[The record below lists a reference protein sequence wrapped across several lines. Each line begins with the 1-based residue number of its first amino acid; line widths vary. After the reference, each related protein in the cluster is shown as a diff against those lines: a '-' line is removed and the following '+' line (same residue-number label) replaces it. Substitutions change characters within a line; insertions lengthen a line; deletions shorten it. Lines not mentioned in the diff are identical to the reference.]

1 MSNGKIILSATR
13 AVDTKLYMLVVKELT
28 ELQFVFVHFVN
39 SLLLNHL
46 LIYLFIYLFI
56 YLLLLRFF

>member
-46 LIYLFIYLFI
+46 FIYLFI